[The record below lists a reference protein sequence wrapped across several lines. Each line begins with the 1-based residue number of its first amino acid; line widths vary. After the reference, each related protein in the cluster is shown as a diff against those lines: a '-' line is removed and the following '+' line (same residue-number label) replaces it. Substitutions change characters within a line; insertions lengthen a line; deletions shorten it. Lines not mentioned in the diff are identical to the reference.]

1 MKRPPKNQQGTLKR
15 GVPFYYNCRR
25 MTNGQKSSAGPQQTR
40 QRESQ
45 QEVEVDEFL
54 EEIGGYQLLQL

>member
-1 MKRPPKNQQGTLKR
+1 
-15 GVPFYYNCRR
+15 

-45 QEVEVDEFL
+45 QEVEVGEFL
-54 EEIGGYQLLQL
+54 EEIGDYQLLQL